1 MVLWFAGLSVLIV
14 WLVFQSPALDY
25 RFVIAGAVLPSIES
39 FFGDPFVLHTLVGAV
54 GLLVVVMLATRHRRL
69 VRRRWLGLPIGMF
82 LHLALDGTWSDAGLF
97 WWPFLGDPLSDG
109 TVPEAGRG
117 WGLILLLEVV
127 GAAVLAWCWF
137 RFRLDVPDRRQRFVR
152 TGRLDGDGGPA

>member
-25 RFVIAGAVLPSIES
+25 RFVVVGAVLPSLETLL
-39 FFGDPFVLHTLVGAV
+39 GAPYVLHTLLGAV
-54 GLLVVVMLATRHRRL
+54 VVLVVVMLATRHRRL

-97 WWPFLGDPLSDG
+97 WWPFLGEPLGEGD
-109 TVPEAGRG
+109 VPEAGRG
-117 WGLILLLEVV
+117 WVVLVALEVI
-127 GAAVLAWCWF
+127 GALVVAWSWF
-137 RFRLDVPDRRQRFVR
+137 RFGLDRADRRERFLR
-152 TGRLDGDGGPA
+152 TGRLDAEADGG